1 MYTDAGN
8 YGFSPDA
15 TGIQNAEAL
24 QKATDAGGTV
34 VVSTPGTYDIARTVY
49 VGSHTTLSF
58 GAGVQLRKVD
68 EEGEFSHVIL
78 NKGALKK
85 SWDENIVIH
94 GLSILVNGV
103 DARAWQVFGL
113 HGQIAFFYVR
123 DLKIERFRC
132 LDLGPKQYA
141 VHICT
146 FEDVLVQTAII
157 YGDKDG
163 IHFGRGKRFTV
174 RDCVFRCF
182 DDAVALNAHD
192 YDVGNP
198 EVGWIEDGVVENCHD
213 LDADRTTGFFCR
225 IIAGAWKDWEPG
237 MLVQKSDTVVS
248 GGRIYRVK
256 ADPDGTFRKSNT
268 PPTHTHGTEV
278 LDGISWVLTQEDAT
292 YTAGVRNVAFR
303 SIFLRKPRIG
313 FSIYFHNDRYHRA
326 YIPGSQY
333 PVQRQL
339 TFDNIRVLHN
349 EAVDFIET
357 ESQMDVLTIT
367 NCSLRDNSI
376 RFRSD
381 PDVEESGTT
390 IVNMVGCVF
399 NKRGSMDLLVNE
411 AERKEIVLKTSAS
424 AEISPDFVARVVPG
438 TARITVDSDLT
449 GLRG

>member
-1 MYTDAGN
+1 M
-8 YGFSPDA
+8 
-15 TGIQNAEAL
+15 L
-24 QKATDAGGTV
+24 
-34 VVSTPGTYDIARTVY
+34 
-49 VGSHTTLSF
+49 
-58 GAGVQLRKVD
+58 
-68 EEGEFSHVIL
+68 
-78 NKGALKK
+78 
-85 SWDENIVIH
+85 
-94 GLSILVNGV
+94 
-103 DARAWQVFGL
+103 
-113 HGQIAFFYVR
+113 
-123 DLKIERFRC
+123 FR
-132 LDLGPKQYA
+132 
-141 VHICT
+141 
-146 FEDVLVQTAII
+146 
-157 YGDKDG
+157 
-163 IHFGRGKRFTV
+163 
-174 RDCVFRCF
+174 
-182 DDAVALNAHD
+182 
-192 YDVGNP
+192 
-198 EVGWIEDGVVENCHD
+198 
-213 LDADRTTGFFCR
+213 
-225 IIAGAWKDWEPG
+225 
-237 MLVQKSDTVVS
+237 S
-248 GGRIYRVK
+248 
-256 ADPDGTFRKSNT
+256 
-268 PPTHTHGTEV
+268 
-278 LDGISWVLTQEDAT
+278 
-292 YTAGVRNVAFR
+292 GVRNVAFR